1 MEGKKSKV
9 FNNSCLYRF
18 FCSNKKI
25 DAKKSLC
32 YCFDSLLPAKN
43 PTLIF
48 YFILFMLA
56 KTYGFGILG
65 LDAYLVAV
73 EVFVSGGLPSTIIVG
88 LPDNAIRE
96 SKERVR
102 SAIKN
107 SGYKFEPRRITINL
121 SPADIK
127 KEGPS
132 FDLAMALGILAA
144 TGQINPSSLE
154 DYAILGE
161 LSLDGTIHPIRG
173 ALSIALSLVN
183 NQAGQS
189 VFPKLKGLILPLAN
203 IFEASVV
210 PQIPLYP
217 VKNLKEVAEFL
228 NNQDMIQPFQ
238 GNSQT
243 INSNLNPEVDFADVK
258 GQAHAKRGLEIAA
271 AGGHNVLMIG
281 TQYNRWNL
289 RW

>member
-1 MEGKKSKV
+1 M
-9 FNNSCLYRF
+9 
-18 FCSNKKI
+18 
-25 DAKKSLC
+25 C